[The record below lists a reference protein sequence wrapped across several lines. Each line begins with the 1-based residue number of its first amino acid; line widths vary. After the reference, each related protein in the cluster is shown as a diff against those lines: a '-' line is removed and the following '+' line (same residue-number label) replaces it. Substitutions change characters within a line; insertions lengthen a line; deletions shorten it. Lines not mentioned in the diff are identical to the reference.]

1 VRLLEERGSDPALP
15 GEMTRLLLAAAAAL
29 LLTLPARG
37 AETVAAMSERYA
49 APKVGAA
56 VAIKNQ
62 TFVSGHLKITFVDGT
77 AASVMAGSEML
88 GVFFKGTGSYQYV
101 SADPAEAVVVAT
113 NVKRGTKLK
122 TETTDQGL
130 VIRDTFSEVFLWVAG
145 RDVPAF
151 TGDAAASLEQA
162 FTAHRETFARD
173 KAADG
178 AFQFIQHALDAPA
191 SPLVRAQFKGT
202 ESTVY
207 LYDPTLTRTERLYS
221 LYRDRTTQIRE
232 YQQALFPVVL
242 SEQLIGQTRKQFV
255 EPPYLLFDL
264 TYTLVASEK
273 NDATLNVTETIIPR
287 NRAQRVFHF
296 SQYDTVYDSNLR
308 ARHYTVKGVTDESGK
323 PLPFVH
329 RNGELLVGLP
339 EAAAANIA
347 FKLKFD
353 IAGDFLI
360 RPSGD
365 SFWELGTE
373 PWFPQPELN
382 GQYYTIHSTVKV
394 KKPFVPFAPGETV
407 SRREDGDYNV
417 VENVI
422 DKPVQFAVVLAG
434 KYSFEEE
441 TQNGLT
447 IRVASYAGK
456 NERAMKQLSNLAFK
470 IIQFYE
476 PFLGP
481 FPFKEFNIIEINQFG
496 YGQAPPAT
504 MFITK
509 EAFNPIG
516 AEINQI
522 FSQGINHRFAHEIA
536 HQYWG
541 HVVKMGSEEEQWVT
555 ESFAEYTASFVVRQ
569 IKGKSE
575 YKAMENAWRAN
586 ANDAK
591 NESSIAM
598 ANRLSD
604 PGNEFDAF
612 IDRTH
617 LIYDKGAYVL
627 AMLNK
632 EIGDGPFLTFFRN
645 FQARYAWK
653 YATTQDMIALL
664 QQLTK
669 KDFTPFFEQN
679 FWGTGMPASQ

>member
-1 VRLLEERGSDPALP
+1 
-15 GEMTRLLLAAAAAL
+15 MTRLLLAAAASL
-29 LLTLPARG
+29 LLSLPALG
-37 AETVAAMSERYA
+37 AETVAAMAERYA
-49 APKVGAA
+49 APKVGAS

-62 TFVSGHLKITFVDGT
+62 TFESGHLKVTMIDGV
-77 AASVMAGSEML
+77 AAPVVAGSETL
-88 GVFFKGTGSYQYV
+88 GIFFKGMGNYQYV
-101 SADPAEAVVVAT
+101 SADPAEAAIVAT
-113 NVKRGTKLK
+113 NLKRGTKLK
-122 TETTDQGL
+122 SDPVEQGL
-130 VIRDTFSEVFLWVAG
+130 AIHDTFSEMFLWTAG
-145 RDVPAF
+145 RDVPAL

-162 FTAHRETFARD
+162 FAAHRETFARD
-173 KAADG
+173 KAADA
-178 AFQFIQHALDAPA
+178 AFLFIQHAIDAPA

-202 ESTVY
+202 ESVVY
-207 LYDPTLTRTERLYS
+207 VYDPGLARTEQLYS
-221 LYRDRTTQIRE
+221 LYRDRSTQIRE
-232 YQQALFPVVL
+232 YQQALFPMML

-255 EPPYLLFDL
+255 EPAYLLFDL

-273 NDATLNVTETIIPR
+273 NDATLNVVETIIPR
-287 NRAQRVFHF
+287 NRAQRVYHF
-296 SQYDTVYDSNLR
+296 SQYDTVYDSNNR
-308 ARHYTVKGVTDESGK
+308 ARHYTVKSVTDEGGK

-339 EAAAANIA
+339 EAAPANAA

-360 RPSGD
+360 HPSGD

-382 GQYYTIHSTVKV
+382 GQYYTLHSTVKV
-394 KKPFVPFAPGETV
+394 KKPFVPFAPGQTV
-407 SRREDGDYNV
+407 SRREEGDYNV

-434 KYSFEEE
+434 KYAFEEE

-456 NERAMKQLSNLAFK
+456 NSRAMKQLTNLAFK

-509 EAFNPIG
+509 EAFNPVG

-541 HVVKMGSEEEQWVT
+541 HVVKMGSAEEQWVT

-575 YKAMENAWRAN
+575 YKAMENGWRAN
-586 ANDAK
+586 ANEAK

-598 ANRLSD
+598 ANRLRD
-604 PGNEFDAF
+604 PGNDYDAF
-612 IDRTH
+612 LDRTY
-617 LIYDKGAYVL
+617 LVYDKGAYVL

-632 EIGDGPFLTFFRN
+632 EIGDGPFLSFLRN

-669 KDFTPFFEQN
+669 KDFTQFFEEN
-679 FWGTGMPASQ
+679 FWGTGMPAEPVASKQ